1 MRLVFLII
9 ISLACMVREIYSWQV
24 YVRKSTLY
32 LYNAFIATDEDR
44 ANVNYTDP
52 CFESTGAICTYCC
65 ILSKEECSRDIRACE
80 PVLVDDRRLFI
91 FYILIG
97 TMLAVMCG
105 CPLFAKIMDHSLN
118 SRCWKVSS
126 LHKLSIPLIVTL

>member
-1 MRLVFLII
+1 MI
-9 ISLACMVREIYSWQV
+9 ISLGCMVRETYSWQV
-24 YVRKSTLY
+24 YVRKSPAY
-32 LYNAFIATDEDR
+32 LYSALLATDEDR

-52 CFESTGAICTYCC
+52 CFESSGEICTYCC

-80 PVLVDDRRLFI
+80 PILVDDRRFFI

-97 TMLAVMCG
+97 TMLAIMCG

-118 SRCWKVSS
+118 SRCWKVSRFLNS
-126 LHKLSIPLIVTL
+126 PRPLVTL

>member
-1 MRLVFLII
+1 MRLVFLMI
-9 ISLACMVREIYSWQV
+9 ISLACMVREINCWQV
-24 YVRKSTLY
+24 YVRKLPPNLY
-32 LYNAFIATDEDR
+32 YAFVATDEDR

-52 CFESTGAICTYCC
+52 CFESSGTICTYCC

-80 PVLVDDRRLFI
+80 PILVDDRRFFI

-118 SRCWKVSS
+118 SRCWKVSR
-126 LHKLSIPLIVTL
+126 LHKSPTLLVAL